1 MKERE
6 EMGKG
11 EEKEKMG
18 GREGKG
24 RKEGEEMKARVCLRS
39 GLLVVPLLRSGPNL
53 VKVRTLHRLRWKC
66 NCSCV
71 PSGLRNK
78 PVKFYKIS

>member
-1 MKERE
+1 VKERE

-53 VKVRTLHRLRWKC
+53 VKERSWKSALDRSRQLQERSRSFS
-66 NCSCV
+66 NPFATSAL
-71 PSGLRNK
+71 S
-78 PVKFYKIS
+78 